1 MSANEPQGLVDRV
14 AASARLAEIR
24 KRKAA
29 AEEALKPKVIATVS
43 PKVVEAIKH
52 DPESLRVSVSA
63 NGADGAVAL
72 DRPRRVEVLE
82 VLEVDAA
89 GRPSRVRRF
98 DCASGETSVL
108 EFAGGYRQPNTVTHV
123 YDPMAALKEMGND

>member
-1 MSANEPQGLVDRV
+1 MSTYEPLVDRV

-63 NGADGAVAL
+63 NGADETVVFE
-72 DRPRRVEVLE
+72 RPRRVEVME
-82 VLEVDAA
+82 VLEVDAQ
-89 GRPSRVRRF
+89 GKPSRVARM
-98 DCASGETSVL
+98 DCATGERSVL
-108 EFAGGYRQPNTVTHV
+108 EFAGGYRQPPGAAHV
-123 YDPMAALKEMGND
+123 YDPYAALKENGND